1 MDDNLETVIDEISR
15 LDKLKLY
22 GRVKAIQGL
31 LVEIEGL
38 GDRLAIGER
47 CHLEIRGRSSVTC
60 EIVGFRDNRA
70 LAMPFG
76 PLDGVGLG
84 SRALVGESQPAAYPN
99 DKWLGRVINALGE
112 PLDGGPPIL
121 KGAEAYPLCAPPP
134 PAHQRKRVAGKI
146 DLGIRSI
153 NTFITCCRGQRM
165 GIFSGSGVGKSI
177 LMSMLTRHS
186 TADVIVLGLIGERG
200 REVKEFI
207 EEDLGPEGLA
217 RSVLVVATSNE
228 SALMRRQAAF
238 MTMAVAEYFRDQG
251 HDVLCLMD
259 SITRF
264 AMALREIGLSAG
276 EPPASKGYTPTVFS
290 EMPKLLERA
299 GPGVGEGSITGLFTV
314 LVEGD
319 DHNEPISD
327 SVRGIVDGHIV
338 LDRTIAERNR
348 YPAINI
354 LRSVSRT
361 LPACNSV
368 DENRIIDRAR
378 SLMAVYEDMAE
389 LIRLG
394 AYRHGSDPAVD
405 EAIRYHQGMEKFLS
419 QNKEDKACLEEG
431 YKELADILEM
441 PVEEII
447 EDGVTHVNNENRD
460 SNSDGN
466 VEIASPAVQ
475 PVVAPPQP
483 TGDLVQKEADVVPN
497 SEKTNIPLA
506 ASEAE
511 LDHLALAPKPT
522 PSEDPQ
528 S

>member
-1 MDDNLETVIDEISR
+1 MNDDLKTVIEEISR

-31 LVEIEGL
+31 LIEIEGL
-38 GDRLAIGER
+38 GERLAIGER
-47 CHLEIRGRSSVTC
+47 CHLEVRGRSSVTC
-60 EIVGFRDNRA
+60 EIIGFRDNRA

-84 SRALVGESQPAAYPN
+84 SRALVGESQASAYPN
-99 DKWLGRVINALGE
+99 EKWLGRVINALGD
-112 PLDGGPPIL
+112 PLDGGPPVP
-121 KGAEAYPLCAPPP
+121 KGAEAYPLCASPP
-134 PAHQRKRVAGKI
+134 PAHQRKRVSGKI
-146 DLGIRSI
+146 DLGVRSI

-251 HDVLCLMD
+251 RDVLCLMD

-299 GPGVGEGSITGLFTV
+299 GPGIGQGSITGLFTV

-361 LPACNSV
+361 LPTCNSA

-419 QNKEDKACLEEG
+419 QNKQDKACLEEG
-431 YKELADILEM
+431 YRELANILDI
-441 PVEEII
+441 PIEEIV
-447 EDGVTHVNNENRD
+447 EDSITPVDNESRVG
-460 SNSDGN
+460 NSANAVGGETPT
-466 VEIASPAVQ
+466 VPAAA
-475 PVVAPPQP
+475 APPTP
-483 TGDLVQKEADVVPN
+483 TDNLVQKDPDALPN
-497 SEKTNIPLA
+497 SQEHRISSAASDVENEPLA
-506 ASEAE
+506 S
-511 LDHLALAPKPT
+511 APEPIH
-522 PSEDPQ
+522 SGDR

>member
-1 MDDNLETVIDEISR
+1 MDDNLKTVIEEISR

-38 GDRLAIGER
+38 GERLAIGER
-47 CHLEIRGRSSVTC
+47 CHLEVRGRSSVTC
-60 EIVGFRDNRA
+60 EIIGFRDNRA

-121 KGAEAYPLCAPPP
+121 KGPEAYPLCASPP
-134 PAHQRKRVAGKI
+134 PAHQRKRVSGKI
-146 DLGIRSI
+146 DLGVRSI

-251 HDVLCLMD
+251 RDVLCLMD

-299 GPGVGEGSITGLFTV
+299 GPGIGQGSITGLFTV

-361 LPACNSV
+361 LPTCNSA

-419 QNKEDKACLEEG
+419 QNKQDKACLEEG
-431 YKELADILEM
+431 YRELADILEIPM
-441 PVEEII
+441 EEII
-447 EDGVTHVNNENRD
+447 EDGVIQVSHENRVGISAD
-460 SNSDGN
+460 IIGG
-466 VEIASPAVQ
+466 ATPAV
-475 PVVAPPQP
+475 PAAAAPPQS
-483 TGDLVQKEADVVPN
+483 TDNKLQKDSDSLAN
-497 SEKTNIPLA
+497 SQEPRVSSA
-506 ASEAE
+506 ASEVGIE
-511 LDHLALAPKPT
+511 PLASALEPT
-522 PSEDPQ
+522 PSEDP